1 MRYKTRSPFFTG
13 ITSFISI
20 KLFVTPDFSEKTLK
34 ATWLAVS
41 NVTFL
46 ADRVIGKRREEKR
59 REEKKRKNNSSVN
72 CVDF

>member
-1 MRYKTRSPFFTG
+1 
-13 ITSFISI
+13 
-20 KLFVTPDFSEKTLK
+20 LK